1 MRGNINLMAKRSM
14 KIRGKG
20 HLATKTNGLNRLSEV
35 QKIHQEK
42 QIVTSDM
49 FASSK
54 SSAFDF
60 FGPGCL
66 LEVTSLYDRF
76 MATLISQCFGECEI
90 RFFLCNTMRNLS
102 LKTEYQDCSLAVL
115 EALVYTHL
123 QIFLKIFLL
132 DVLAF

>member
-20 HLATKTNGLNRLSEV
+20 HLATKTYGLNRLSEV
-35 QKIHQEK
+35 QKIHREK

-49 FASSK
+49 FASSNT
-54 SSAFDF
+54 SAFDF

-76 MATLISQCFGECEI
+76 MATLISRCFGECEI
-90 RFFLCNTMRNLS
+90 HFFCAI
-102 LKTEYQDCSLAVL
+102 QCA
-115 EALVYTHL
+115 
-123 QIFLKIFLL
+123 I
-132 DVLAF
+132 

>member
-20 HLATKTNGLNRLSEV
+20 DLATKTNGLNRLSEV

-90 RFFLCNTMRNLS
+90 HFFCAI
-102 LKTEYQDCSLAVL
+102 QCA
-115 EALVYTHL
+115 
-123 QIFLKIFLL
+123 I
-132 DVLAF
+132 